1 MRGGNNTR
9 IQRKERKKTVGFMII
24 FSFLYLPPKQ
34 MLKQMAE
41 NELKVYEEEV
51 RDCRRAAGKVN
62 QRKPKNQGRKS
73 TASRSSEEMMSSPAT
88 LFTLSLQYTCR
99 FLKENEKGYSLYYVI
114 SLY

>member
-1 MRGGNNTR
+1 MQAPR
-9 IQRKERKKTVGFMII
+9 RKKEDGRFHDHLFIPL
-24 FSFLYLPPKQ
+24 SAPKQ

-62 QRKPKNQGRKS
+62 QGRKA

-88 LFTLSLQYTCR
+88 LFTLSLSR
-99 FLKENEKGYSLYYVI
+99 FIKENKEGV
-114 SLY
+114 

>member
-1 MRGGNNTR
+1 
-9 IQRKERKKTVGFMII
+9 MII

-62 QRKPKNQGRKS
+62 QRKAKESGL
-73 TASRSSEEMMSSPAT
+73 SEFRGNDVNLCSIVHFKPICVD
-88 LFTLSLQYTCR
+88 F
-99 FLKENEKGYSLYYVI
+99 
-114 SLY
+114 

>member
-1 MRGGNNTR
+1 
-9 IQRKERKKTVGFMII
+9 MII
-24 FSFLYLPPKQ
+24 YSFLYLPPKQ

-62 QRKPKNQGRKS
+62 QGRKS

-88 LFTLSLQYTCR
+88 LFTLSLY
-99 FLKENEKGYSLYYVI
+99 I
-114 SLY
+114 